1 MFAVG
6 AAYKKMFAS
15 ENFPT
20 LPSPP
25 RQKKIMVRPLVSLAR
40 ANHSLASVSKI
51 GLSAGEGT
59 GTYEKRDPGR
69 YQKTYGESLLWMMN
83 YLWL

>member
-15 ENFPT
+15 ENFPP

-25 RQKKIMVRPLVSLAR
+25 RQKKIMVHPLMSLAR
-40 ANHSLASVSKI
+40 ANHSLGSVSKI
-51 GLSAGEGT
+51 SIPVREGT
-59 GTYEKRDPGR
+59 GTFEKRNAGR
-69 YQKTYGESLLWMMN
+69 YQKTYSENLL
-83 YLWL
+83 

>member
-6 AAYKKMFAS
+6 AAYKKMFPS

-25 RQKKIMVRPLVSLAR
+25 RQKKILVRPLVSLTR
-40 ANHSLASVSKI
+40 ANHSLGSVSKI
-51 GLSAGEGT
+51 GLSAREGT

-69 YQKTYGESLLWMMN
+69 YQKTYGENLL
-83 YLWL
+83 

>member
-6 AAYKKMFAS
+6 TAYKKMFAS

-25 RQKKIMVRPLVSLAR
+25 RPVKKNTGSSL
-40 ANHSLASVSKI
+40 SELGPSKPFSR
-51 GLSAGEGT
+51 LCF
-59 GTYEKRDPGR
+59 
-69 YQKTYGESLLWMMN
+69 
-83 YLWL
+83 